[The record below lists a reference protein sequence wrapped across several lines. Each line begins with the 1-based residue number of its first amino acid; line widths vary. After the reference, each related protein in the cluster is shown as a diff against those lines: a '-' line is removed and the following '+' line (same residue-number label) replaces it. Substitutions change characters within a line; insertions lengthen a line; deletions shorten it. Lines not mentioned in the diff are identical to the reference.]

1 MKLPTELGDEY
12 VNNVLSNL
20 CLENLPC
27 EEWKEI
33 EGFENYAISN
43 YGRVKSMERL
53 AINPAGVKRKILDSI
68 KKPHVFRYFNKHLKT
83 HFYNV
88 RCALSI
94 EGKKYG
100 KSVARLVY
108 YHFVEKFDMDDL
120 SFRISFKD
128 NNQFNVHFRN
138 LEKLTVSKLHRK
150 SMNTGRGKR
159 GNYQQ
164 AVSQYTVDG
173 DFVASYANIYAASEA
188 LGIQPTYILPVINK
202 KRTTARKFRWFV
214 KDYVP
219 SKEDFIPERKRE
231 LEKTFNTTLWKKL
244 GQPLVDK
251 SNPPACINL
260 SLNDLPGERWKPIPE
275 LEGYF
280 TISSK
285 GRVKRLNTW
294 TENRN
299 KTFWGEHITSLSV
312 LKSNSNYLY
321 AQLSCNGR
329 KYCLPITRLLYYCFV
344 EEFDLKDKNLVIV
357 NNSIPQWD
365 IDISNLNLKPFSEI
379 LKERNK
385 EYTTKVRTILNSKKT
400 FNDSLWE
407 KLGKPRINKKSPPA
421 IFDLSLND
429 LPDEQWKPVPGF
441 NRKYAISNKG
451 RVKRLSGWGAGTH
464 FYGEDQ
470 ILSLNL
476 TSDKSS
482 YLYFKVHKK
491 EDKAQ
496 KMLLRMLY
504 YCFIEEFDLN
514 NRTLRV
520 VNENEPLW
528 DIDLSRL
535 SLRSMADAFNK
546 KNIKNRNSSIQK
558 ITKQ

>member
-1 MKLPTELGDEY
+1 MKLPTDLGDEY
-12 VNNVLSNL
+12 VNKVLSNL
-20 CLENLPC
+20 SLENLPG
-27 EEWKEI
+27 EKWKEI

-43 YGRVKSMERL
+43 YGRIKSLERW
-53 AINPAGVKRKILDSI
+53 AINPAGVKRKIRDSI
-68 KKPHVFRYFNKHLKT
+68 KKPNVFRYFNKHLKT

-88 RCALSI
+88 RNVLSI

-138 LEKLTVSKLHRK
+138 LEKLTISKLHRK

-159 GNYQQ
+159 GNYKQ

-173 DFVASYANIYAASEA
+173 DFVASYANIYEASKA
-188 LGIQPTYILPVINK
+188 LGIPPTYILPVINK
-202 KRTTARKFRWFV
+202 KRTTAGKFRWFV

-219 SKEDFIPERKRE
+219 SKEDFIPGRKRKP
-231 LEKTFNTTLWKKL
+231 EKIFNTTLWKKL
-244 GQPLVDK
+244 GQPLVNK

-280 TISSK
+280 AISSK

-299 KTFWGEHITSLSV
+299 KTFWEEHITSLSV

-365 IDISNLNLKPFSEI
+365 IDISNLTLKPFSEI

-385 EYTTKVRTILNSKKT
+385 EYSNKVRTVLNSKKS
-400 FNDSLWE
+400 FNDSLWK
-407 KLGKPRINKKSPPA
+407 KLGKPRINKKNPPA
-421 IFDLSLND
+421 ILNLSLGD
-429 LPDEQWKPVPGF
+429 LPDEQWKAVPGF
-441 NRKYAISNKG
+441 DGKYTISNKG

-496 KMLLRMLY
+496 KMLLRILY

-528 DIDLSRL
+528 NIDLSKL
-535 SLRSMADAFNK
+535 SLRPMADAFNK
-546 KNIKNRNSSIQK
+546 KNIKNKNSSIQK